1 MIFQLKEADK
11 KVVKDPKAVAEL
23 LQRLLGLEDEID
35 QDKEHF
41 YCIHLDTRSRIKL
54 IEVVSI
60 GIVNA
65 SLVHPREIFRRAIIA
80 GATNILVAHNH
91 PSGQS
96 EPSDADLEITKKLRQ
111 AGEIIGI
118 HLLDH
123 LIFTPNRYSSLRE
136 SSFL

>member
-1 MIFQLKEADK
+1 MMILELQEADK
-11 KVVKDPKAVAEL
+11 KVVNQPKQLAEL
-23 LQRLLGLEDEID
+23 LQRLLRLEDIID
-35 QDKEHF
+35 QEKEHF

-80 GATNILVAHNH
+80 GATRILVAHNH
-91 PSGQS
+91 PSGQAD
-96 EPSDADLEITKKLRQ
+96 PSDADLEITKKLRQ

-118 HLLDH
+118 
-123 LIFTPNRYSSLRE
+123 P
-136 SSFL
+136 